1 MKGYLVYSQIQQLKE
16 KGFKKANVAKQLGIN
31 RRTVDRYWN
40 MSADEI
46 PHYYRKKTAGCL
58 CESRWYKMSMSLS
71 RIQPLLAGLR
81 LQEVDFEALFSGKN
95 NLTPLQCIELFLIEE
110 QRLRTEK
117 QNLLRRRRAD
127 LPAEKTMESFDFGF
141 QRSVTKE
148 QMLRLCDMTWLEQAY
163 NVCFLGPPGVG
174 KTHLALA
181 LSVQALDLGYVVA
194 FETLDNLM
202 KLLKTEEISGASKR
216 RLKYLSKAALV
227 VVDEV
232 GFMPLSPAE
241 ANLFFGFVSSMSE
254 KTSLIITS
262 NKGFDEWV
270 DFLGD
275 ATITTAILDRLIHHC
290 EIINMTGN
298 SYRLEHRK
306 SIT

>member
-1 MKGYLVYSQIQQLKE
+1 MNNTLNHV
-16 KGFKKANVAKQLGIN
+16 
-31 RRTVDRYWN
+31 
-40 MSADEI
+40 
-46 PHYYRKKTAGCL
+46 
-58 CESRWYKMSMSLS
+58 SLLLENLHLP
-71 RIQPLLAGLR
+71 PL
-81 LQEVDFEALFSGKN
+81 DFAAVFAGKN
-95 NLTPLQCIELFLIEE
+95 DLTPLESIELFLLEQ
-110 QRLRTEK
+110 QRLRVEK
-117 QNLLRRRRAD
+117 QCLLRRKRAN
-127 LPAEKTMESFDFGF
+127 LPAEKTLSSFDFGF
-141 QRSVTKE
+141 QRSVSKE
-148 QMLRLCDMTWLEQAY
+148 QMLRLSDMTWVEQAF

-181 LSVQALDLGYVVA
+181 LSTRALDLGYSVA

-202 KLLKTEEISGASKR
+202 KYLKTEGISASSKR
-216 RLKYLSKAALV
+216 RMKYIRKATLV
-227 VVDEV
+227 VIDEV
-232 GFMPLSPAE
+232 GFMPLSPGE
-241 ANLFFGFVSSMSE
+241 ANLFFGFVSAMSE

-262 NKGFDEWV
+262 NKGFDEWA